1 MIPGIP
7 FADNGN
13 PEKIKDTFYLIIMA
27 FQVLEML
34 KNLFTIQGSFTK
46 AAIAPPNA
54 IAPKVVRHHRNQRR
68 GDGGQ
73 ALFPPSS
80 YPVLKVHI
88 KIKGILQSRVLVL
101 FELCKGPCSVRIIK
115 RIF

>member
-34 KNLFTIQGSFTK
+34 NILFTIQGSFTQ

-54 IAPKVVRHHRNQRR
+54 IATKVCTSSSQSAK
-68 GDGGQ
+68 GGQ

-88 KIKGILQSRVLVL
+88 
-101 FELCKGPCSVRIIK
+101 IIN
-115 RIF
+115 RYFTESHFGTF

>member
-7 FADNGN
+7 CADNGN

-34 KNLFTIQGSFTK
+34 NILFTIQGSFTQ

-54 IAPKVVRHHRNQRR
+54 IATKVVRHHRNQRR
-68 GDGGQ
+68 GEGGQ
-73 ALFPPSS
+73 ALIPPSS

-88 KIKGILQSRVLVL
+88 
-101 FELCKGPCSVRIIK
+101 IIK
-115 RIF
+115 RYITESHFGTF